1 VRMEKEET
9 LMRPS
14 PVVMAKKSREGL
26 KAVRMSLMCVEA
38 IADELELKKK
48 KLQCDYS
55 GI

>member
-1 VRMEKEET
+1 MEKKEDT

-38 IADELELKKK
+38 MAEELEVKK
-48 KLQCDYS
+48 KLHNVTRECL
-55 GI
+55 